1 MRNKSGASAEI
12 SPDDTE
18 ILRLMFQGKWRL
30 VIVRRIALGPTR
42 LSDLRRSIPECTKK
56 MLIDNLHALERL
68 GWIVRTELPSKV
80 RRVEYRLAE
89 DSAVS
94 ILRILEDL
102 KSR

>member
-18 ILRLMFQGKWRL
+18 VLRLMFQGKWRL
-30 VIVRRIALGPTR
+30 LIVRRIALGPTR

-56 MLIDNLHALERL
+56 MLIDLHALERL

-89 DSAVS
+89 ASAVS
-94 ILRILEDL
+94 ILSASWNI
-102 KSR
+102 